1 MSKLWGGRFEEKTEK
16 IVEDFSSSL
25 SLDQRMWR
33 DDIEGSLA
41 HNSMLIKTKII
52 SVEEGKVIQE
62 ALQQIMSEIDLALQ
76 KGERPFSAEAEDIHS
91 EIESR
96 LFVKIGAVAG
106 KLHTARSR
114 NDQVATDLRLY
125 LRRQIDELNADI
137 IQLQKWVVETAELHL
152 ETILPGLT
160 HMQHGQP
167 VSLAHHLMAYFWMLE
182 RDRTRLE
189 DCQKRMSVLPLGS
202 AALAGTSFP
211 IDREHVRQI
220 LAFSS
225 VSENSLDAV
234 SDRDYVV
241 EFLSAAA
248 TIMLHLSRWAEEI
261 VLWSMPEFHFIELA
275 DSVTTGSSIMPQKKN
290 PDVAELIRGR
300 TGRINGALMGILTV
314 MKALPLSYQR
324 DLQEDKYHL
333 FEGLDSVRFCMKLM
347 YCQMQ
352 KAQFHKEKMAASLK
366 GDASNATD
374 LADYLAKKGLPF
386 REAHEV
392 VGRVVRFSIAQK
404 CPIEDMSLAQLKEFH
419 PLFDQEVLTVVK
431 HLEVMKARTSFGGT
445 GPSAVQVQINNAK
458 NILQKNNVTDYHR

>member
-33 DDIEGSLA
+33 EDIEGSLA
-41 HNSMLIKTKII
+41 HNSMLVKTGIIPETEGDLIAKALVEITTDIEADLIK
-52 SVEEGKVIQE
+52 GKV
-62 ALQQIMSEIDLALQ
+62 
-76 KGERPFSAEAEDIHS
+76 PFSSDSEDIHS
-91 EIESR
+91 EIEIR
-96 LFVKIGAVAG
+96 LVGKIGAIAG

-125 LRRQIDELNADI
+125 LRKQIVELNQDI
-137 IQLQKWVVETAELHL
+137 LQLQQWIVGSADQHL

-167 VSLAHHLMAYFWMLE
+167 VSLAHHLMAYFWMFD
-182 RDRTRLE
+182 RDRRRLA
-189 DCQKRMSVLPLGS
+189 DCFKRLNVLPLGS

-211 IDREHVRQI
+211 IDREMVCNQ
-220 LAFSS
+220 LSFES

-234 SDRDYVV
+234 SDRDYVI

-248 TIMLHLSRWAEEI
+248 TIMLHLSRWAEEV

-290 PDVAELIRGR
+290 PDVSELIRAR
-300 TGRINGALMGILTV
+300 TGRVNGALMGMLTV

-333 FEGLDSVRFCMKLM
+333 FEGLDSVRFCVKLM

-352 KAQFHKEKMAASLK
+352 KAQFRKEKMLASLK

-374 LADYLAKKGLPF
+374 LADYLAKQGMPF
-386 REAHEV
+386 REAHEI
-392 VGRVVRFSIAQK
+392 VGRIVRYSIGNN
-404 CPIEDMSLAQLKEFH
+404 CPIEDFNLQQLKDFH
-419 PLFDQEVLTVVK
+419 PLFEKEALDIVK
-431 HLEVMKARTSFGGT
+431 HIEVMKARTSYGGT
-445 GPSAVQVQINNAK
+445 APSAVQVQIANAK
-458 NILQKNNVTDYHR
+458 KLLQRG

>member
-1 MSKLWGGRFEEKTEK
+1 LEILMSKLWGGRFEEKTEK

-41 HNSMLIKTKII
+41 HNSMLTKTKII
-52 SVEEGKVIQE
+52 SLEDGKMIQD
-62 ALQQIMSEIDLALQ
+62 ALQQILSEIDSSLRDG
-76 KGERPFSAEAEDIHS
+76 KNPFNPDAEDIHS
-91 EIESR
+91 EIEAR
-96 LFVKIGAVAG
+96 LFAKIGTVAG

-137 IQLQKWVVETAELHL
+137 QQLQKWIIETSELHL

-211 IDREHVRQI
+211 IDREQVRAQ
-220 LAFSS
+220 LEFQR

-241 EFLSAAA
+241 EFLSAAS

-261 VLWSMPEFHFIELA
+261 VLWSMPELQFIELA

-290 PDVAELIRGR
+290 PDVSELIRGR

-333 FEGLDSVRFCMKLM
+333 FEGLDSVRFCVKLM

-352 KAQFHKEKMAASLK
+352 KAQFRKEKMAVSLR

-374 LADYLAKKGLPF
+374 LADYLAKKGLAF

-392 VGRVVRFSIAQK
+392 VGRIVRYSIEQK
-404 CPIEDMSLAQLKEFH
+404 LAIEDMSLAHLKEFH
-419 PLFDQEVLTVVK
+419 TFFEQEVLTAVK
-431 HLEVMKARTSFGGT
+431 HIEVMKARNSFGGT
-445 GPSAVQVQINNAK
+445 GPKAVKVQINNAK
-458 NILQKNNVTDYHR
+458 NLFNKKRS